1 MLYQLY
7 LRAKV
12 GVKIKADK
20 WTEDELNWLVTNYHN
35 GDITW
40 MAEQLDRSYAAVA
53 QKLYKQRLSSSGR
66 TLKTITINPKVQVKQ
81 IPEETLCQLPVFHP
95 VMIGLYPNRLFN
107 GRMWRKRRAII
118 LKMHDNL
125 CVYCGDEAF
134 TVDHIIP
141 VDKGG
146 LDNIDNLVACCARCN
161 YSFGNK
167 TKHIVWI
174 K

>member
-1 MLYQLY
+1 MNE
-7 LRAKV
+7 
-12 GVKIKADK
+12 
-20 WTEDELNWLVTNYHN
+20 WSESELNWLKDNYKN

-40 MAEQLDRSYAAVA
+40 MSQQLNRSYAAVA
-53 QKLYKQRLSSSGR
+53 QKLYKQRLSSTGR
-66 TLKTITINPKVQVKQ
+66 NLKRISVNPKIQVTEPQ
-81 IPEETLCQLPVFHP
+81 EPIVCDFPVFHP

-134 TVDHIIP
+134 TVDHVVP

-146 LDNIDNLVACCARCN
+146 LDNIENLVAACARCN
-161 YSFGNK
+161 YSMGNR
-167 TKHIVWI
+167 TKHILWI
-174 K
+174 SRGRTLLHA